1 MWTKSWFFLLVP
13 YLIFAE
19 ITESNGKAEIYRLS
33 KRPKIKMYSNLI
45 DQYLYQKPDSAL
57 KYARLRLDL
66 ATALNDSN
74 EIAQSY
80 YLYSIICNL
89 NGDYQGAL
97 NNMKKATIYFVLLDD
112 TVWTPHSFLGLG
124 NYYLNICNLDSS
136 EKYLKR
142 SLELFI
148 NSNKSDGIIQSYIG
162 LSKLNLTLANYHKS
176 LEYVFKG
183 LYYSNN
189 VENEKYLCYL
199 YCQAGFVYY
208 DLSDFSK
215 AYENFKKSF
224 LFAKS
229 QNLVYDIALLYDA
242 YSKIKL
248 QDSKIDSALYY
259 AKYALTIFEEI
270 RNIPWIAIV
279 KITLGDIHTTMG
291 IYDTAFSNYREAFL
305 LADRLKNKW
314 LISKSSQKLG
324 QYYLL
329 KENFHLAYN
338 YIDISFKLAKQ
349 LGARDLIQNNYK
361 ELSDYYSL
369 TGSYKKACN
378 YQVRYTKLRDSLF
391 VQNQND
397 ITNLQVNYFT
407 EKIRKEKE
415 LLEREKE
422 LYRLAVAKQQVTKSR
437 LLIGLLVVM
446 MISIIGFYLN
456 WQKKHLNKI
465 LQKRVDDALKKQK
478 EQQQII
484 VHQASLSS
492 LGELTASLA
501 HEISQP
507 LQNVNLNSELM
518 VTELIKSDQ
527 IDQTIK
533 QCALEIY
540 EDSQRLKE
548 IIEHIRLFSSR
559 QRESVYIK
567 FSIISSVEDALRLLH
582 SQYKK
587 LGIVFKMKHNDNPCY
602 TIGNPYRFEQV
613 VLNLLSNA
621 KDALLEKEKTPNN
634 GFEKTIEISS
644 YINDS
649 SIYLEISDNGIGIN
663 DEVKVNLFNPFF
675 STKPLGVGQGLGLS
689 IAKRIITEMNGNISF
704 QSDYLLGTTMQIK
717 LPAYR
722 DKKNELG

>member
-1 MWTKSWFFLLVP
+1 
-13 YLIFAE
+13 
-19 ITESNGKAEIYRLS
+19 
-33 KRPKIKMYSNLI
+33 
-45 DQYLYQKPDSAL
+45 
-57 KYARLRLDL
+57 
-66 ATALNDSN
+66 
-74 EIAQSY
+74 
-80 YLYSIICNL
+80 
-89 NGDYQGAL
+89 
-97 NNMKKATIYFVLLDD
+97 
-112 TVWTPHSFLGLG
+112 
-124 NYYLNICNLDSS
+124 
-136 EKYLKR
+136 
-142 SLELFI
+142 
-148 NSNKSDGIIQSYIG
+148 
-162 LSKLNLTLANYHKS
+162 
-176 LEYVFKG
+176 
-183 LYYSNN
+183 
-189 VENEKYLCYL
+189 
-199 YCQAGFVYY
+199 
-208 DLSDFSK
+208 
-215 AYENFKKSF
+215 
-224 LFAKS
+224 
-229 QNLVYDIALLYDA
+229 
-242 YSKIKL
+242 
-248 QDSKIDSALYY
+248 
-259 AKYALTIFEEI
+259 
-270 RNIPWIAIV
+270 
-279 KITLGDIHTTMG
+279 
-291 IYDTAFSNYREAFL
+291 
-305 LADRLKNKW
+305 LKNKW